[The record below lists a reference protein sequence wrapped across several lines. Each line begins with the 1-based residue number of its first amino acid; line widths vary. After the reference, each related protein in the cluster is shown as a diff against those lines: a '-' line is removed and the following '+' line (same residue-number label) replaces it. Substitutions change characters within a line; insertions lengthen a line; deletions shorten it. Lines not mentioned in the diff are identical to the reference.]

1 MGGGQPMNTV
11 TSHNPGPAC
20 SAAVS
25 PAEQA
30 MHDRLEQMP
39 REIGVLLVSIGA
51 LGMVLPGMVG
61 TPALLAGGLMLWPRG
76 FRSVNGWLRR
86 RFPRVH
92 GHGVDQLLRY
102 LDDMENRYP
111 LPSSHREKPESRA
124 ANGSP

>member
-1 MGGGQPMNTV
+1 MNTA
-11 TSHNPGPAC
+11 TSQNLAPSD
-20 SAAVS
+20 SAAFS
-25 PAEQA
+25 PAEQE

-39 REIGVLLVSIGA
+39 REIGVLLVSIGV

-102 LDDMENRYP
+102 LDDMESRYP
-111 LPSSHREKPESRA
+111 LPSVSVSTQPENPESTPT
-124 ANGSP
+124 N